1 MEWLASVLTSS
12 NAIPIIIIAVLLIVI
27 IAILAKKGIFSFNA
41 FGLKID
47 NGNDERDIERTIIR
61 SQIQYVKSAVSDFY
75 DDIPDFEGR
84 DEWRLRYICERIISV
99 FTDIISF
106 NHISKEKIYTE
117 MKQASIWEVIINN
130 TTASIMTSDEF
141 KDVVYTKTAEI
152 LDKLIS
158 IREYY
163 KMENKCGKKDY

>member
-12 NAIPIIIIAVLLIVI
+12 NAIPIIIIVVLLVVI
-27 IAILAKKGIFSFNA
+27 IAILAKKGIVSFKGK
-41 FGLKID
+41 GLTVG

-75 DDIPDFEGR
+75 DDIPDFPNR
-84 DEWRLRYICERIISV
+84 DEWRLKYICERIISV
-99 FTDIISF
+99 FTNIISF
-106 NHISKEKIYTE
+106 NHISREKIYTE
-117 MKQASIWEVIINN
+117 MKQSEIWAVIINN
-130 TTASIMTSDEF
+130 TASDIMTSDEF
-141 KDVVYTKTAEI
+141 KNVVYAKTAEI

-163 KMENKCGKKDY
+163 KKEDK

>member
-1 MEWLASVLTSS
+1 MEWFASILNNPNSWKSFIFFFITL
-12 NAIPIIIIAVLLIVI
+12 IILIILV
-27 IAILAKKGIFSFNA
+27 KKGIISFKGK
-41 FGLKID
+41 GLTVG
-47 NGNDERDIERTIIR
+47 NNDERDIERTIIR

-75 DDIPDFEGR
+75 DDIPDFPNR
-84 DEWRLRYICERIISV
+84 DEWRLKYICERIISV

-117 MKQASIWEVIINN
+117 MKQASIWAVIINN
-130 TTASIMTSDEF
+130 TAADIMTSDEF
-141 KDVVYTKTAEI
+141 KDIVYKKTEEI

-163 KMENKCGKKDY
+163 KKEK

>member
-1 MEWLASVLTSS
+1 MEWLASVLNNPNSWKSFIFFFITL
-12 NAIPIIIIAVLLIVI
+12 ITLIILV
-27 IAILAKKGIFSFNA
+27 KKGIISFKGK
-41 FGLKID
+41 GLTVG
-47 NGNDERDIERTIIR
+47 NNDERDIERTIIR

-75 DDIPDFEGR
+75 DDIPNFENR
-84 DEWRLRYICERIISV
+84 DEWRLRYICEKIISV

-117 MKQASIWEVIINN
+117 MKQASIWAVIINN
-130 TTASIMTSDEF
+130 TASEIMTSDEF
-141 KDVVYTKTAEI
+141 KDTVYAKTEEI

-163 KMENKCGKKDY
+163 RNEK

>member
-1 MEWLASVLTSS
+1 MEWLASVLNNPNSWKSFIFFFITL
-12 NAIPIIIIAVLLIVI
+12 IILIILV
-27 IAILAKKGIFSFNA
+27 KKGIISFKGK
-41 FGLKID
+41 GLTVG

-75 DDIPDFEGR
+75 DDIPDFPNR
-84 DEWRLRYICERIISV
+84 DEWRLKYICERIVSV

-117 MKQASIWEVIINN
+117 MKQASIWAVIINN
-130 TTASIMTSDEF
+130 TAADIMTSDEF
-141 KDVVYTKTAEI
+141 KDVVYAKTEEI

-158 IREYY
+158 IRDYY
-163 KMENKCGKKDY
+163 KKENK

>member
-12 NAIPIIIIAVLLIVI
+12 NAIPIIIIVVLLVVI
-27 IAILAKKGIFSFNA
+27 IAILAKKGIVSFKGK
-41 FGLKID
+41 GLTVG

-75 DDIPDFEGR
+75 DDIPDFPNR
-84 DEWRLRYICERIISV
+84 DEWRLRYICEKIISV

-106 NHISKEKIYTE
+106 NHISREKIYVQ
-117 MKQASIWEVIINN
+117 MKQASIWAVIINN
-130 TTASIMTSDEF
+130 TTADIMTSDEF
-141 KDVVYTKTAEI
+141 KDTVYAKTAEI
-152 LDKLIS
+152 LDKLIE

-163 KMENKCGKKDY
+163 KKEEK

>member
-1 MEWLASVLTSS
+1 MEWLANILNNPNSWKSFIFFFITLITL
-12 NAIPIIIIAVLLIVI
+12 IILV
-27 IAILAKKGIFSFNA
+27 KKGIISFKGK
-41 FGLKID
+41 GLTVG
-47 NGNDERDIERTIIR
+47 NNDERDIERTIIR

-75 DDIPDFEGR
+75 DDIPNFEGR
-84 DEWRLRYICERIISV
+84 DEWRLRYICEKIISV

-117 MKQASIWEVIINN
+117 MKQASIWAVIINN
-130 TTASIMTSDEF
+130 TASEIMTSDEF
-141 KDVVYTKTAEI
+141 KDTVYAKTEEI

-163 KMENKCGKKDY
+163 RNEK

>member
-1 MEWLASVLTSS
+1 MEWLASVLNNPNSWKSFIFFFITL
-12 NAIPIIIIAVLLIVI
+12 IILIILV
-27 IAILAKKGIFSFNA
+27 KKGIISFKGK
-41 FGLKID
+41 GLTVG

-75 DDIPDFEGR
+75 DDIPDFPNR
-84 DEWRLRYICERIISV
+84 DEWRLKYICERIVSV

-117 MKQASIWEVIINN
+117 MKQASIWAVIINN
-130 TTASIMTSDEF
+130 TAADIMTSDEF
-141 KDVVYTKTAEI
+141 KDVVYAKTEEI

-163 KMENKCGKKDY
+163 KKEDK

>member
-12 NAIPIIIIAVLLIVI
+12 NAIPIIIIVVLLVVI
-27 IAILAKKGIFSFNA
+27 IAILAKKGIVSFKGK
-41 FGLKID
+41 GLTVG

-75 DDIPDFEGR
+75 DDIPDFPGR
-84 DEWRLRYICERIISV
+84 DEWRLKYICERIISV

-117 MKQASIWEVIINN
+117 MKQASIWAVIINN
-130 TTASIMTSDEF
+130 TAADIMTSDEF
-141 KDVVYTKTAEI
+141 KDVVYAKTEEI

-163 KMENKCGKKDY
+163 KKENK

>member
-1 MEWLASVLTSS
+1 MEWLASILNNPNSWKSFIFFFITL
-12 NAIPIIIIAVLLIVI
+12 ITLIILV
-27 IAILAKKGIFSFNA
+27 KKGIISFKGK
-41 FGLKID
+41 GLTVG
-47 NGNDERDIERTIIR
+47 NNDERDIERTIIR

-75 DDIPDFEGR
+75 DDITDFPNR
-84 DEWRLRYICERIISV
+84 DEWRLKYICERIISV

-117 MKQASIWEVIINN
+117 MKQASIWAVIINN
-130 TTASIMTSDEF
+130 TAADIMTSDEF
-141 KDVVYTKTAEI
+141 KDIVYKKTEEI

-163 KMENKCGKKDY
+163 KKEKE

>member
-1 MEWLASVLTSS
+1 MEWLASVLNNPNSWKSFIFFFITL
-12 NAIPIIIIAVLLIVI
+12 ITLIILV
-27 IAILAKKGIFSFNA
+27 KKGIISFKGK
-41 FGLKID
+41 GLTVG

-75 DDIPDFEGR
+75 DDIPDFPNR
-84 DEWRLRYICERIISV
+84 DEWRLKYICERIISV

-117 MKQASIWEVIINN
+117 MKQASIWAVIINN
-130 TTASIMTSDEF
+130 TAADIMTSDEF
-141 KDVVYTKTAEI
+141 KDVVYAKTEEI

-163 KMENKCGKKDY
+163 KKEDK

>member
-12 NAIPIIIIAVLLIVI
+12 NAIPIIIIVVLLVVI
-27 IAILAKKGIFSFNA
+27 IAILAKKGIVSFKGK
-41 FGLKID
+41 GLTVG

-75 DDIPDFEGR
+75 DDIPDFPNR
-84 DEWRLRYICERIISV
+84 DEWRLKYICEKIVSV

-106 NHISKEKIYTE
+106 NHISKEKIYME
-117 MKQASIWEVIINN
+117 MKQAEIWAVVINN

-141 KDVVYTKTAEI
+141 KDVVYEKTEEI
-152 LDKLIS
+152 LDKLIT

-163 KMENKCGKKDY
+163 KKEDK

>member
-12 NAIPIIIIAVLLIVI
+12 NAIPIIIIVVLLVVI
-27 IAILAKKGIFSFNA
+27 IAILAKKGIVSFKGK
-41 FGLKID
+41 GLTVG

-75 DDIPDFEGR
+75 DDIPNFEGR
-84 DEWRLRYICERIISV
+84 DEWRLKYICERIISV
-99 FTDIISF
+99 FTNIISF
-106 NHISKEKIYTE
+106 NHISREKIYTE
-117 MKQASIWEVIINN
+117 MKQSEIWAVIINN
-130 TTASIMTSDEF
+130 TASEIMTSDEF
-141 KDVVYTKTAEI
+141 KNVVYAKTAEI

-163 KMENKCGKKDY
+163 KKEDK

>member
-1 MEWLASVLTSS
+1 MEWLASVINGK
-12 NAIPIIIIAVLLIVI
+12 NAIPIIIIVVLLVVI

-47 NGNDERDIERTIIR
+47 NGNEERDIERTIIR

-75 DDIPDFEGR
+75 DDIPDFPNR
-84 DEWRLRYICERIISV
+84 DEWRLKYICERIIST
-99 FTDIISF
+99 FTNIISF
-106 NHISKEKIYTE
+106 NHISREKIYTE
-117 MKQASIWEVIINN
+117 MKQSEIWAVIINN

-141 KDVVYTKTAEI
+141 KNVVYAKTAEM
-152 LDKLIS
+152 LDKLIE

-163 KMENKCGKKDY
+163 KNEEK

>member
-1 MEWLASVLTSS
+1 MEWLASILNNPNSWKSFIFFFITL
-12 NAIPIIIIAVLLIVI
+12 IILIILV
-27 IAILAKKGIFSFNA
+27 KKGIISFKGK
-41 FGLKID
+41 GLTVG
-47 NGNDERDIERTIIR
+47 NNDERDIERTIIR

-75 DDIPDFEGR
+75 DDIPDFPNR
-84 DEWRLRYICERIISV
+84 DEWRLKYICERIVSV

-117 MKQASIWEVIINN
+117 MKQSEIWAVIINN
-130 TTASIMTSDEF
+130 TAADIMTSDEF
-141 KDVVYTKTAEI
+141 KNVVYAKTEEI

-163 KMENKCGKKDY
+163 KNEK

>member
-12 NAIPIIIIAVLLIVI
+12 NAIPIIIIVVLLVVI
-27 IAILAKKGIFSFNA
+27 IAILAKKGIVSFKGK
-41 FGLKID
+41 GLTVG

-75 DDIPDFEGR
+75 DDIPDFPER
-84 DEWRLRYICERIISV
+84 DEWRLKYICERIVST
-99 FTDIISF
+99 FTDFISF
-106 NHISKEKIYTE
+106 NHLSREKIYVQ

-141 KDVVYTKTAEI
+141 KDVVYAKTAEI
-152 LDKLIS
+152 LDKLIE

-163 KMENKCGKKDY
+163 KKEEK

>member
-12 NAIPIIIIAVLLIVI
+12 NAIPIIIIVVLLVVI
-27 IAILAKKGIFSFNA
+27 IAILAKKGIVSFKGK
-41 FGLKID
+41 GLIVG

-75 DDIPDFEGR
+75 DDIPDFPNR
-84 DEWRLRYICERIISV
+84 DEWRLKYICERIISV
-99 FTDIISF
+99 FTNIISF
-106 NHISKEKIYTE
+106 NHISREKIYTD
-117 MKQASIWEVIINN
+117 MKQSEIWAVIINN
-130 TTASIMTSDEF
+130 TASEIMTSDEF
-141 KDVVYTKTAEI
+141 KNVVYAKTAEI

-163 KMENKCGKKDY
+163 KKENK

>member
-12 NAIPIIIIAVLLIVI
+12 NAIPIIIIVVLLVVI
-27 IAILAKKGIFSFNA
+27 IAILAKKGIVSFKGK
-41 FGLKID
+41 GLIVG

-75 DDIPDFEGR
+75 DDIPDFPGR
-84 DEWRLRYICERIISV
+84 DEWRLKYICERIISV

-117 MKQASIWEVIINN
+117 MKQASIWAVIINN
-130 TTASIMTSDEF
+130 TAADIMTSDEF
-141 KDVVYTKTAEI
+141 KDVVYAKTEEI
-152 LDKLIS
+152 LDKLIT

-163 KMENKCGKKDY
+163 KKENK

>member
-1 MEWLASVLTSS
+1 MEWLASVINGK

-47 NGNDERDIERTIIR
+47 NGNEERDIERTIIR
-61 SQIQYVKSAVSDFY
+61 SQIQYVKSAISDFY
-75 DDIPDFEGR
+75 DDIPNFDGR
-84 DEWRLRYICERIISV
+84 DEWRLRYICEKIISV
-99 FTDIISF
+99 FTDVISF

-117 MKQASIWEVIINN
+117 MKQASIWAVIINN
-130 TTASIMTSDEF
+130 TTADIMTSDDF
-141 KDVVYTKTAEI
+141 KNVVYKKTAEI

-163 KMENKCGKKDY
+163 KSEKK